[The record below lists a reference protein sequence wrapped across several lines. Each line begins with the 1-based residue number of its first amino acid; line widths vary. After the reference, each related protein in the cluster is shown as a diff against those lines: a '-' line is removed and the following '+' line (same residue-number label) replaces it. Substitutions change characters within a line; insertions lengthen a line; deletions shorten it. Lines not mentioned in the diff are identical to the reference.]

1 MSGNTTSCIRGTVAI
16 RTCDQHENLYIT
28 LLLLTMFGP
37 DYYVPRQMAL
47 ARPVGVIVGSTMY
60 RNIVKLLDEVL
71 MYKSYRNI
79 VKLLDEVLMYKS
91 SLY

>member
-1 MSGNTTSCIRGTVAI
+1 
-16 RTCDQHENLYIT
+16 
-28 LLLLTMFGP
+28 
-37 DYYVPRQMAL
+37 MAL